1 MTILELYAK
10 IKTNDVN
17 GLNELERIV
26 TDKTDPEEMIR
37 ALQIGEKNL
46 GSNISRQSSSM
57 LTDKCKDF
65 MKKTMVGITNKQLQ
79 ERISYGVN
87 LEVIKLLKDKK
98 ISLRDW

>member
-1 MTILELYAK
+1 
-10 IKTNDVN
+10 
-17 GLNELERIV
+17 
-26 TDKTDPEEMIR
+26 
-37 ALQIGEKNL
+37 
-46 GSNISRQSSSM
+46 M